1 LLPYAPHL
9 KGKNAEAAIRK
20 KLHSAGFTYSIR
32 SFASKGPI
40 DILASNG
47 QETIAI
53 QVKSARKGSH
63 LNDIEKEE
71 LLHWACIFNAR
82 PIIASKR
89 RGKWQLLSLG
99 PVNSGAEEDL
109 TDSQWIDDGI

>member
-1 LLPYAPHL
+1 LLPYAPHS

-47 QETIAI
+47 TETIAI
-53 QVKSARKGSH
+53 QVKSARRGSY
-63 LNDIEKEE
+63 LNEAEKQE
-71 LLHWACIFNAR
+71 LLHWSQIFNAR
-82 PIIASKR
+82 PVIASKK

-99 PVNSGAEEDL
+99 TVTERDVDY
-109 TDSQWIDDGI
+109 DSQWIDEGI